1 MSLIMATCITPIN
14 LARTWGSIIFIFVVS
29 TTKEAWDDYN
39 RYIFDKQENDKN
51 VWVVKKEIKTW
62 IQVMS
67 IHICDLAW
75 LHENNEVTYD
85 LVILGISKPQGL
97 YYVKTVT
104 LDGKSDL
111 KTRTISP

>member
-1 MSLIMATCITPIN
+1 
-14 LARTWGSIIFIFVVS
+14 
-29 TTKEAWDDYN
+29 
-39 RYIFDKQENDKN
+39 
-51 VWVVKKEIKTW
+51 
-62 IQVMS
+62 MS

>member
-1 MSLIMATCITPIN
+1 
-14 LARTWGSIIFIFVVS
+14 
-29 TTKEAWDDYN
+29 
-39 RYIFDKQENDKN
+39 
-51 VWVVKKEIKTW
+51 
-62 IQVMS
+62 MS

-111 KTRTISP
+111 KTRTISPQSSSLTQDLLHQIKGLTPTNNSRIVKNRHKLEGT